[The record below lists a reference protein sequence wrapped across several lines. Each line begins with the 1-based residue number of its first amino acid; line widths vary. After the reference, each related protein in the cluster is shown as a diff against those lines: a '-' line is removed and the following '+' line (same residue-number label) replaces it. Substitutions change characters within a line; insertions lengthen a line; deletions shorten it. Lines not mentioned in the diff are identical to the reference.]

1 MTPDKRGCDAMR
13 CLFAR
18 QAGLKAILS
27 SLCAG
32 PHMMGDKNLSE
43 LDLSLNLNIALASAR
58 TVCTV
63 LL

>member
-1 MTPDKRGCDAMR
+1 MR